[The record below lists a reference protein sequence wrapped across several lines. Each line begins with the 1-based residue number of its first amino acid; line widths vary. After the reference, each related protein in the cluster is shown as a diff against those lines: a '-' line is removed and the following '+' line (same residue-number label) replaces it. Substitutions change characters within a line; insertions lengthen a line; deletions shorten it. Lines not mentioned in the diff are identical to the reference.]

1 MHWRRRELA
10 IREPRER
17 KSFLKGTWTLGFS
30 PRASAKTGA
39 KVF

>member
-1 MHWRRRELA
+1 MA

-17 KSFLKGTWTLGFS
+17 KPFLKVTWTLGSS